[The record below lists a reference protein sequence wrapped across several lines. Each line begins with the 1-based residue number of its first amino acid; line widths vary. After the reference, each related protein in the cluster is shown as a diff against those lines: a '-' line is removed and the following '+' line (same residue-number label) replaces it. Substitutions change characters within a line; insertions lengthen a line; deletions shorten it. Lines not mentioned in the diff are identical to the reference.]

1 MLEPKGRSAAQAAI
15 SRAVPK
21 ARGSRAMISLPIALP
36 FVVLV
41 FASLVAMLG
50 LRRTSLL
57 VWLTA
62 VALMLLPGTGAYGSA
77 VLGYHFYTWA
87 LAGFVVLIAFAGV
100 MLFIEAQFVEGVR
113 DVRPSPG
120 AQALGW
126 LFILGAFANAV
137 STLLECGLRACPD
150 NPTEYELMMK

>member
-1 MLEPKGRSAAQAAI
+1 MLEPKGRSAAEAAI
-15 SRAVPK
+15 SRAVPE

-62 VALMLLPGTGAYGSA
+62 VALMLYS
-77 VLGYHFYTWA
+77 
-87 LAGFVVLIAFAGV
+87 FAGHV
-100 MLFIEAQFVEGVR
+100 T
-113 DVRPSPG
+113 D
-120 AQALGW
+120 ALKIA
-126 LFILGAFANAV
+126 L
-137 STLLECGLRACPD
+137 
-150 NPTEYELMMK
+150 

>member
-1 MLEPKGRSAAQAAI
+1 MLEPKRRSAAAAAI

-21 ARGSRAMISLPIALP
+21 VRGSRAMISLPIALP

-62 VALMLLPGTGAYGSA
+62 VALMLYS
-77 VLGYHFYTWA
+77 
-87 LAGFVVLIAFAGV
+87 FAGHV
-100 MLFIEAQFVEGVR
+100 TDPLKI
-113 DVRPSPG
+113 
-120 AQALGW
+120 AL
-126 LFILGAFANAV
+126 
-137 STLLECGLRACPD
+137 
-150 NPTEYELMMK
+150 